1 MTDESSQPNQGS
13 QRDDAWSPMVDKMKV
28 SGAPAGAMN
37 LNIEGRQPV
46 SPLQGFGQCWQK
58 TFKIRLTGIH
68 KSPAEVMQ
76 IWKENF
82 PRFQPRENQ
91 FYPTL
96 AGIKPG
102 EVLLINAKVPAI
114 PGTPS
119 ILPVATGVL
128 VLYADDTMLTV
139 MTPEGHPEAGWN
151 TFSTYEEEGVVFAQ
165 AQSLCRPNDPLYE
178 VFNRFL
184 GSSGQ
189 QDRIWMHVLQSLA
202 DYLGVQ
208 GEKVEKN
215 KVLVDSRVQWAQ
227 AKNIWKN
234 AAIRTVFYVAGTP
247 VRWLR
252 R

>member
-58 TFKIRLTGIH
+58 TFKIRLTGIQ

-151 TFSTYEEEGVVFAQ
+151 TFSTYEDEG
-165 AQSLCRPNDPLYE
+165 E
-178 VFNRFL
+178 VDR
-184 GSSGQ
+184 SGAVIMPSE
-189 QDRIWMHVLQSLA
+189 RS
-202 DYLGVQ
+202 
-208 GEKVEKN
+208 
-215 KVLVDSRVQWAQ
+215 
-227 AKNIWKN
+227 
-234 AAIRTVFYVAGTP
+234 F
-247 VRWLR
+247 VRSI
-252 R
+252 